1 MTWNR
6 FRSKAFSQKVRL
18 GRDEADI
25 DDQSMS
31 GKLISPRMMMGN
43 FFGRLSRTLNRSRIR
58 LIWLVGGIYTP
69 QMIR

>member
-6 FRSKAFSQKVRL
+6 FRSKAFFTESKARKRWAV
-18 GRDEADI
+18 I

-43 FFGRLSRTLNRSRIR
+43 SLEGCS
-58 LIWLVGGIYTP
+58 GH
-69 QMIR
+69 